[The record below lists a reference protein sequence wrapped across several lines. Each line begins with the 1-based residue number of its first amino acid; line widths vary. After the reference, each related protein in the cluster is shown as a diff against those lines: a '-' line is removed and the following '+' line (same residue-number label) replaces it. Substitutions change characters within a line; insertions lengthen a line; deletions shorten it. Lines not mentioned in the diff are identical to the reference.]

1 MSKNSSSLEL
11 IISDMSFIK
20 DPRGYLTAAAAVS
33 LQLPIFV
40 SISTT
45 RIILG
50 LHVLT
55 HTQTKKTRTR
65 LRPFEINYSQKIC
78 ACVHVYSQHAFKH
91 LIGRQKRAHNIHIY
105 VHISFPVLSLRS
117 TISAVLCKKEIWIC
131 FFQL

>member
-1 MSKNSSSLEL
+1 MKIQKFVIEL
-11 IISDMSFIK
+11 LLSDMSFIK

-65 LRPFEINYSQKIC
+65 LRPFEINYSQKYVRVFTYI
-78 ACVHVYSQHAFKH
+78 ASM
-91 LIGRQKRAHNIHIY
+91 RSNI
-105 VHISFPVLSLRS
+105 
-117 TISAVLCKKEIWIC
+117 
-131 FFQL
+131 